1 MTKFILPGFLL
12 ILLAS
17 LMKPTLSSP
26 ENFSLKKV
34 NKTVSYVD
42 IGNTVHNARVSRG
55 LSSNDLAYM
64 LNLSN
69 LEIEKIEA
77 NEVVPSKELVDKIS
91 VALKININ
99 AEK

>member
-17 LMKPTLSSP
+17 LMKPTLSAP
-26 ENFSLKKV
+26 EDFSLKKF
-34 NKTVSYVD
+34 NKKITYVA
-42 IGNTVHNARVSRG
+42 IGNTVRDARASRG
-55 LSSNDLAYM
+55 LSRNDLAYM

-77 NEVVPSKELVDKIS
+77 NEVVPSKELIEKINE
-91 VALKININ
+91 ALKTNID